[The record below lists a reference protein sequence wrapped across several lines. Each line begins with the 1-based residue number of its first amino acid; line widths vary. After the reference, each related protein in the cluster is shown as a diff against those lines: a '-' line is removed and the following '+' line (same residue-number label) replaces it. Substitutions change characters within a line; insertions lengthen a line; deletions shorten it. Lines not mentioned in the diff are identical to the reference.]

1 MGFLSCYK
9 PMTHVRVLMGTFR
22 PTPFQSNPWGDRCF
36 WGFSVVSPSPLRKIG
51 KQGGGLVEEEVVGA
65 VDNKAGHYS
74 VSPARQGWADGQRG
88 GYTCSGAEGAPTPAP
103 ESIRHQCRPRHQKR
117 ADPRQRMPG
126 CRQPPS
132 LFTVA
137 GRGSGWAD
145 LWSWT

>member
-1 MGFLSCYK
+1 MGFLSCYDTCARFDENFQAHTITVK
-9 PMTHVRVLMGTFR
+9 PLGLH
-22 PTPFQSNPWGDRCF
+22 RCF
-36 WGFSVVSPSPLRKIG
+36 GGFSLVSPSPLRKIHN
-51 KQGGGLVEEEVVGA
+51 QGVGLVEEVVGA

-126 CRQPPS
+126 YSRLQAPS

-145 LWSWT
+145 L

>member
-1 MGFLSCYK
+1 MSFLSYYK
-9 PMTHVRVLMGTFR
+9 PMTRVRVLMRTFR
-22 PTPFQSNPWGDRCF
+22 PTPLQSNPWGYTGVF
-36 WGFSVVSPSPLRKIG
+36 WGFSVVSPSPLRKIH
-51 KQGGGLVEEEVVGA
+51 KQGGGLVEEVVGA

-126 CRQPPS
+126 YSRLQAPS

-145 LWSWT
+145 L

>member
-1 MGFLSCYK
+1 
-9 PMTHVRVLMGTFR
+9 MTLVL
-22 PTPFQSNPWGDRCF
+22 D
-36 WGFSVVSPSPLRKIG
+36 GFSFCERHIAVTQVFFFVPNKISKHG
-51 KQGGGLVEEEVVGA
+51 SGLVLVVVVVVVLVVVVGA

-74 VSPARQGWADGQRG
+74 VSPGRQGWADGQRGG

-103 ESIRHQCRPRHQKR
+103 ESIQHQCRPRHQR

-126 CRQPPS
+126 SRQAPS